1 MQSKMGAPTRKGRG
15 GRPVLGPIQAEQ
27 PPKECQQLPGSE
39 QVSHSANEAENQMP
53 LSPAARFEAALWAD
67 RNAWSLPRLQMPDTA
82 EGWLAGRGFG
92 HGKIDKRKAESL
104 LRRACACID
113 GEALR

>member
-1 MQSKMGAPTRKGRG
+1 MAQ
-15 GRPVLGPIQAEQ
+15 LGSDEPETF
-27 PPKECQQLPGSE
+27 
-39 QVSHSANEAENQMP
+39 SANEAENQLP
-53 LSPAARFEAALWAD
+53 LSPVARFEAALWAD
-67 RNAWSLPRLQMPDTA
+67 RNAWSIARLQTPDTA